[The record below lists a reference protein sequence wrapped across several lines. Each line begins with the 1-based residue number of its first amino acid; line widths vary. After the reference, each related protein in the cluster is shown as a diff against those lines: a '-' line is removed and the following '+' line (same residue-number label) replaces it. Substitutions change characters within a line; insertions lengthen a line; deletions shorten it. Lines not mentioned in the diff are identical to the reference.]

1 MEVYIR
7 RGSFITAVDLNRTGE
22 ITTSGGQILAEPV
35 SLPNTFITN
44 EPGVFEINVPGEFEV
59 SILHGDYYGTQL
71 SLMILSETYKLEA
84 YKIFN
89 GLKNAILALK

>member
-1 MEVYIR
+1 MDVY
-7 RGSFITAVDLNRTGE
+7 ITAVDLNRTCE
-22 ITTSGGQILAEPV
+22 TTTSGGQILAEPV

-59 SILHGDYYGTQL
+59 SILHNDHYGTQL

>member
-7 RGSFITAVDLNRTGE
+7 RGPFITAVDLDRTGE
-22 ITTSGGQILAEPV
+22 TTTSGGQILAEPV

-44 EPGVFEINVPGEFEV
+44 EFGVFEINVPGEFEV
-59 SILHGDYYGTQL
+59 SILHSDHYGTQL
-71 SLMILSETYKLEA
+71 SLMILSETYKHEA

-89 GLKNAILALK
+89 DLKDSILALE